1 MKRRKVRT
9 AVLGLMAFLMW
20 SDSMAAEEIYLH
32 GDTNIPMILNT
43 GGIDNDGNTGVFMD
57 LTSIS
62 VEDLFKNGL
71 AVKVNFFKLEKGV
84 SAVSTAHFRMT
95 EDGGAWI
102 AMEDGWHAVNEGA
115 ARVESEAVRLI
126 REEMGKEECRDKYMG
141 QITALWERKIKAAE
155 TVRQEEYEKLQRET
169 EEKNQENIKSV
180 KSVKL
185 PDLEM
190 PELKRAEPDKVV
202 DIKSPD
208 MMPAAN
214 SVKEKVSVEVPVKA
228 AGKTDTAAELHENA
242 PAKAGTEAPAAGI
255 KKNESGK
262 KEIYAE
268 SPIIVPLETEKTKLT
283 AVKVKGNVQREED
296 AQKNEKGEI
305 VEQVEVSITSHPVVE
320 IVSKS
325 DVT

>member
-9 AVLGLMAFLMW
+9 AVLGLMALLMW
-20 SDSMAAEEIYLH
+20 SGSMAAEEIYLH

-84 SAVSTAHFRMT
+84 STVSTAHFRMT

-141 QITALWERKIKAAE
+141 QITALWERKVKAAE
-155 TVRQEEYEKLQRET
+155 TARQKEYEKLQKET
-169 EEKNQENIKSV
+169 EEKNTEEENQENNKSV

-185 PDLEM
+185 PDMEM
-190 PELKRAEPDKVV
+190 PELERAEPDKVV
-202 DIKSPD
+202 EIKSPG
-208 MMPAAN
+208 MIPAVN
-214 SVKEKVSVEVPVKA
+214 PVKKDASIKMPVKA
-228 AGKTDTAAELHENA
+228 EMEETAADAE
-242 PAKAGTEAPAAGI
+242 
-255 KKNESGK
+255 KNESR
-262 KEIYAE
+262 KEETPAE
-268 SPIIVPLETEKTKLT
+268 LPITVSPEKEKTKLT

-296 AQKNEKGEI
+296 AQKNEEGEI
-305 VEQVEVSITSHPVVE
+305 TEQVEISIVSHPVVE
-320 IVSKS
+320 IISKS

>member
-9 AVLGLMAFLMW
+9 AVLGLMALLMW
-20 SDSMAAEEIYLH
+20 SGSMAAEEIYLH
-32 GDTNIPMILNT
+32 EDTNIPMILNT

-84 SAVSTAHFRMT
+84 STVSTAHFRMT

-102 AMEDGWHAVNEGA
+102 AMEDGWHAVDEGA

-169 EEKNQENIKSV
+169 EEKNQENNKSV

-185 PDLEM
+185 PDMEM
-190 PELKRAEPDKVV
+190 PELERAEPDKVV
-202 DIKSPD
+202 EIKSLD
-208 MMPAAN
+208 MIPAVN
-214 SVKEKVSVEVPVKA
+214 PVKKNASIEMPVKA
-228 AGKTDTAAELHENA
+228 EME
-242 PAKAGTEAPAAGI
+242 
-255 KKNESGK
+255 
-262 KEIYAE
+262 
-268 SPIIVPLETEKTKLT
+268 
-283 AVKVKGNVQREED
+283 
-296 AQKNEKGEI
+296 
-305 VEQVEVSITSHPVVE
+305 
-320 IVSKS
+320 
-325 DVT
+325 

>member
-9 AVLGLMAFLMW
+9 AVLGLMALLMW
-20 SDSMAAEEIYLH
+20 SGSMAAEEIYLH

-84 SAVSTAHFRMT
+84 STVSTAHFRMT
-95 EDGGAWI
+95 EDGSAWI
-102 AMEDGWHAVNEGA
+102 AMEDGWHTVNEGA
-115 ARVESEAVRLI
+115 ARAESEAVRLI

-155 TVRQEEYEKLQRET
+155 TARQEEYEKLQRET
-169 EEKNQENIKSV
+169 EEKNQENNKSV

-185 PDLEM
+185 PDMEM
-190 PELKRAEPDKVV
+190 PELERAEPDKVV
-202 DIKSPD
+202 EIKSLGMIPEVN
-208 MMPAAN
+208 P
-214 SVKEKVSVEVPVKA
+214 VKKNASIEIPVKA
-228 AGKTDTAAELHENA
+228 E
-242 PAKAGTEAPAAGI
+242 TEADAE
-255 KKNESGK
+255 KNESR
-262 KEIYAE
+262 KEETSADPPMTV
-268 SPIIVPLETEKTKLT
+268 SPEKEKTELT

-296 AQKNEKGEI
+296 AQKNEEGEI
-305 VEQVEVSITSHPVVE
+305 TEQVEISIVSHPVVE
-320 IVSKS
+320 IISKS
-325 DVT
+325 DAT

>member
-9 AVLGLMAFLMW
+9 AVLGLMTLLMW
-20 SDSMAAEEIYLH
+20 SGSMAAEEIYLH

-84 SAVSTAHFRMT
+84 STVSTAHFRMT

-102 AMEDGWHAVNEGA
+102 AMEDGWHAVDEGA

-169 EEKNQENIKSV
+169 EEKNQENNKSV

-185 PDLEM
+185 PNMEM
-190 PELKRAEPDKVV
+190 PELERAEPDKVV
-202 DIKSPD
+202 EIKSPD
-208 MMPAAN
+208 MIPEVN
-214 SVKEKVSVEVPVKA
+214 PVKKNASIEIPVKA
-228 AGKTDTAAELHENA
+228 E
-242 PAKAGTEAPAAGI
+242 TEADAE
-255 KKNESGK
+255 KNESR
-262 KEIYAE
+262 KEETSADPPMTV
-268 SPIIVPLETEKTKLT
+268 SPEKEKTELT
-283 AVKVKGNVQREED
+283 AVKVKGNVQRKED
-296 AQKNEKGEI
+296 AQKNEEREI
-305 VEQVEVSITSHPVVE
+305 TEQVEISIVSHPVVE
-320 IVSKS
+320 IISKS

>member
-84 SAVSTAHFRMT
+84 PTVSTAHFRMT

-155 TVRQEEYEKLQRET
+155 TARQEEYEKLQRET
-169 EEKNQENIKSV
+169 EEKNQENNKSV

-185 PDLEM
+185 PDMEM
-190 PELKRAEPDKVV
+190 PELERAEPDKVV
-202 DIKSPD
+202 EIKSPG
-208 MMPAAN
+208 MIPEVN
-214 SVKEKVSVEVPVKA
+214 PVKKNASIEIPVKA
-228 AGKTDTAAELHENA
+228 ETEE
-242 PAKAGTEAPAAGI
+242 TEADAE
-255 KKNESGK
+255 KNESR
-262 KEIYAE
+262 KEETSADPPMTV
-268 SPIIVPLETEKTKLT
+268 SPEKEKTELT

-296 AQKNEKGEI
+296 AQKNEEGEI
-305 VEQVEVSITSHPVVE
+305 TEQVEISIVSHPVVE
-320 IVSKS
+320 IISKS
-325 DVT
+325 DAT

>member
-1 MKRRKVRT
+1 MERRKVRT
-9 AVLGLMAFLMW
+9 AVLGLMTLFVW
-20 SDSMAAEEIYLH
+20 SGSMAAEEIYLH

-62 VEDLFKNGL
+62 VEDVFKNGL

-84 SAVSTAHFRMT
+84 STVSTAHFRMT

-102 AMEDGWHAVNEGA
+102 AMEDGWHAVDKGA
-115 ARVESEAVRLI
+115 ARAESEAVRLI

-141 QITALWERKIKAAE
+141 QITALWERKIKAGE

-169 EEKNQENIKSV
+169 EEKNQGNDKSV

-185 PDLEM
+185 PDMEM
-190 PELKRAEPDKVV
+190 PELERAEPDKVV
-202 DIKSPD
+202 EIKSPD
-208 MMPAAN
+208 MIP
-214 SVKEKVSVEVPVKA
+214 EVNPVKKDA
-228 AGKTDTAAELHENA
+228 SIEMLVKAEMEE
-242 PAKAGTEAPAAGI
+242 TAAGI

-268 SPIIVPLETEKTKLT
+268 SPIVVPLETEKTKLT

>member
-84 SAVSTAHFRMT
+84 STVSTAHFRMT
-95 EDGGAWI
+95 ENGGAWI

-155 TVRQEEYEKLQRET
+155 TARQEEYEKPQRET
-169 EEKNQENIKSV
+169 EEKNQENNKSV

-185 PDLEM
+185 PDMEM
-190 PELKRAEPDKVV
+190 PELERAEPDKVV
-202 DIKSPD
+202 EIKSPG
-208 MMPAAN
+208 MIPEVN
-214 SVKEKVSVEVPVKA
+214 PVKKNASIEMPVKA
-228 AGKTDTAAELHENA
+228 EMEE
-242 PAKAGTEAPAAGI
+242 TEADAE
-255 KKNESGK
+255 KNESR
-262 KEIYAE
+262 KEETSAE
-268 SPIIVPLETEKTKLT
+268 LPMTVSPEKEKTELT
-283 AVKVKGNVQREED
+283 AVKVKGNVQMKED
-296 AQKNEKGEI
+296 AQKNEEGEI
-305 VEQVEVSITSHPVVE
+305 TEQVEISIVSHPVVE
-320 IVSKS
+320 IISKS

>member
-9 AVLGLMAFLMW
+9 AVLGLMALLMW
-20 SDSMAAEEIYLH
+20 SGSMAAEEIYLH

-57 LTSIS
+57 LTSVS
-62 VEDLFKNGL
+62 VEDVFKNGL
-71 AVKVNFFKLEKGV
+71 AVKVDFFKLEKGI
-84 SAVSTAHFRMT
+84 STAHFRMT

-155 TVRQEEYEKLQRET
+155 TARQEEYEKLQRET
-169 EEKNQENIKSV
+169 EEKNQENNKSV

-185 PDLEM
+185 PDMEM
-190 PELKRAEPDKVV
+190 PELERAEPDKVV
-202 DIKSPD
+202 EIKSPD
-208 MMPAAN
+208 MIPEVN
-214 SVKEKVSVEVPVKA
+214 PVKKNVSIEMPVKA
-228 AGKTDTAAELHENA
+228 EMEETEADAEKNGSRKEETSAEL
-242 PAKAGTEAPAAGI
+242 PMTV
-255 KKNESGK
+255 
-262 KEIYAE
+262 
-268 SPIIVPLETEKTKLT
+268 SPEKEKTELT

-296 AQKNEKGEI
+296 VQKKEKGEI

>member
-84 SAVSTAHFRMT
+84 STVSTAHFRMT
-95 EDGGAWI
+95 ENGGAWI

-155 TVRQEEYEKLQRET
+155 TARQEEYEKPQRET
-169 EEKNQENIKSV
+169 EEKNKENNKSV

-185 PDLEM
+185 PDMEM
-190 PELKRAEPDKVV
+190 PELERAEPDKVV
-202 DIKSPD
+202 EIKSPG
-208 MMPAAN
+208 MIPEVN
-214 SVKEKVSVEVPVKA
+214 PVKKNASIEMPVKA
-228 AGKTDTAAELHENA
+228 EMEE
-242 PAKAGTEAPAAGI
+242 TEADAE
-255 KKNESGK
+255 KNESR
-262 KEIYAE
+262 KEETSAE
-268 SPIIVPLETEKTKLT
+268 LPMTVSPEKEKTELT
-283 AVKVKGNVQREED
+283 AVKVKGNVQMKED
-296 AQKNEKGEI
+296 AQKNEEGEI
-305 VEQVEVSITSHPVVE
+305 TEQVEISIVSHPVVE
-320 IVSKS
+320 IISKS

>member
-9 AVLGLMAFLMW
+9 AVLGLMALLMW

-71 AVKVNFFKLEKGV
+71 AVKVDFFKLEKGI
-84 SAVSTAHFRMT
+84 STVSTAHFPMT
-95 EDGGAWI
+95 DDGGAWI
-102 AMEDGWHAVNEGA
+102 AGEDGWHAVDEGA

-169 EEKNQENIKSV
+169 EEKNQENNKSV
-180 KSVKL
+180 KSTKL
-185 PDLEM
+185 PDMEM
-190 PELKRAEPDKVV
+190 PELERAEPDKVV
-202 DIKSPD
+202 EIKSPD
-208 MMPAAN
+208 MIP
-214 SVKEKVSVEVPVKA
+214 EVNPVKKNA
-228 AGKTDTAAELHENA
+228 SIEMPIKAEMEE
-242 PAKAGTEAPAAGI
+242 TEADA
-255 KKNESGK
+255 KKNESR
-262 KEIYAE
+262 KEETPAE
-268 SPIIVPLETEKTKLT
+268 LPMTVSPEKEKTELT

-296 AQKNEKGEI
+296 AQKNEEGEI
-305 VEQVEVSITSHPVVE
+305 TEQVEISIVSHPVVE
-320 IVSKS
+320 IISKS

>member
-9 AVLGLMAFLMW
+9 AVLGLMALLMW
-20 SDSMAAEEIYLH
+20 SGSMAAEEIYLH

-84 SAVSTAHFRMT
+84 STVSTAHFRMT

-115 ARVESEAVRLI
+115 ARAESEAVRLI

-169 EEKNQENIKSV
+169 EEKNQGNNKSV
-180 KSVKL
+180 KSSVKL
-185 PDLEM
+185 PDMEM
-190 PELKRAEPDKVV
+190 PELERAEPDKVV
-202 DIKSPD
+202 EIKSPD
-208 MMPAAN
+208 MIPEVN
-214 SVKEKVSVEVPVKA
+214 PVKKNASIEIPVKA
-228 AGKTDTAAELHENA
+228 ETEETEADAEKNGSRKEDTPAEL
-242 PAKAGTEAPAAGI
+242 PMTV
-255 KKNESGK
+255 
-262 KEIYAE
+262 
-268 SPIIVPLETEKTKLT
+268 SPEKEKTELT
-283 AVKVKGNVQREED
+283 AVKVKGNVQRKED
-296 AQKNEKGEI
+296 AQKNKEGEI
-305 VEQVEVSITSHPVVE
+305 TEQVEISIVSHPVVE
-320 IVSKS
+320 IISKS

>member
-9 AVLGLMAFLMW
+9 AVLGLMTLLMW
-20 SDSMAAEEIYLH
+20 SGSMAAEEIYLH

-84 SAVSTAHFRMT
+84 STVSTAHFRMT

-155 TVRQEEYEKLQRET
+155 TARQEEYEKLQRET
-169 EEKNQENIKSV
+169 EEKNQENNKSV
-180 KSVKL
+180 KSV
-185 PDLEM
+185 
-190 PELKRAEPDKVV
+190 
-202 DIKSPD
+202 
-208 MMPAAN
+208 
-214 SVKEKVSVEVPVKA
+214 
-228 AGKTDTAAELHENA
+228 
-242 PAKAGTEAPAAGI
+242 
-255 KKNESGK
+255 
-262 KEIYAE
+262 
-268 SPIIVPLETEKTKLT
+268 
-283 AVKVKGNVQREED
+283 
-296 AQKNEKGEI
+296 
-305 VEQVEVSITSHPVVE
+305 
-320 IVSKS
+320 
-325 DVT
+325 

>member
-9 AVLGLMAFLMW
+9 AVLGLMALLMW
-20 SDSMAAEEIYLH
+20 SGSMAAEEIYLH
-32 GDTNIPMILNT
+32 EDTNIPMILNT

-84 SAVSTAHFRMT
+84 STVSTAHFRMT

-102 AMEDGWHAVNEGA
+102 AIEDGWHAVDEGA

-141 QITALWERKIKAAE
+141 QITALGERKIKAAE
-155 TVRQEEYEKLQRET
+155 TVRREEYEKPQRET
-169 EEKNQENIKSV
+169 EEKNQENNKSV

-185 PDLEM
+185 PDMEM
-190 PELKRAEPDKVV
+190 PELERAEPDKVV
-202 DIKSPD
+202 EIKSLGMIPEVN
-208 MMPAAN
+208 P
-214 SVKEKVSVEVPVKA
+214 VKKNVSIEMPVKA
-228 AGKTDTAAELHENA
+228 EMEE
-242 PAKAGTEAPAAGI
+242 TEADAE
-255 KKNESGK
+255 KNGSR
-262 KEIYAE
+262 KEETSADPPMTV
-268 SPIIVPLETEKTKLT
+268 SPEKEKTELT

-296 AQKNEKGEI
+296 AQKNEEGEI
-305 VEQVEVSITSHPVVE
+305 TEQVEISIVSHPVVE
-320 IVSKS
+320 IISKS
-325 DVT
+325 DAT

>member
-9 AVLGLMAFLMW
+9 AVLGLMALLMW
-20 SDSMAAEEIYLH
+20 SGSMAAEEIYLH

-84 SAVSTAHFRMT
+84 STVSTAHFRIT

-115 ARVESEAVRLI
+115 ARAESEAVRLI

-155 TVRQEEYEKLQRET
+155 TARQEEYEKPQRET
-169 EEKNQENIKSV
+169 EEKNQENNKSV

-185 PDLEM
+185 PDMEM
-190 PELKRAEPDKVV
+190 PELERAEPDKVV
-202 DIKSPD
+202 EIKSPD
-208 MMPAAN
+208 MIPEVN
-214 SVKEKVSVEVPVKA
+214 PVKKNASIEIPVKA
-228 AGKTDTAAELHENA
+228 E
-242 PAKAGTEAPAAGI
+242 TEADAE
-255 KKNESGK
+255 KNESR
-262 KEIYAE
+262 KEETSADPPMTV
-268 SPIIVPLETEKTKLT
+268 SPEKEKTELT
-283 AVKVKGNVQREED
+283 AVKVKGNVQRKED
-296 AQKNEKGEI
+296 AQKNEEGEI
-305 VEQVEVSITSHPVVE
+305 TEQVEISIVSHPVVE
-320 IVSKS
+320 IISKS
-325 DVT
+325 DAT

>member
-9 AVLGLMAFLMW
+9 AVLGLMALLMW
-20 SDSMAAEEIYLH
+20 SGSMAAEEIYLH

-155 TVRQEEYEKLQRET
+155 TARQEEYEKPQRET
-169 EEKNQENIKSV
+169 EEKNQENYRSV

-185 PDLEM
+185 PDMEM
-190 PELKRAEPDKVV
+190 PELERAEPDKVV
-202 DIKSPD
+202 EIKSPG
-208 MMPAAN
+208 MIPEVN
-214 SVKEKVSVEVPVKA
+214 PVKKNASIEMPVKA
-228 AGKTDTAAELHENA
+228 ETEE
-242 PAKAGTEAPAAGI
+242 TEADAE
-255 KKNESGK
+255 KNESR
-262 KEIYAE
+262 KEETSAE
-268 SPIIVPLETEKTKLT
+268 LPMTVSPEK
-283 AVKVKGNVQREED
+283 
-296 AQKNEKGEI
+296 EKRN
-305 VEQVEVSITSHPVVE
+305 
-320 IVSKS
+320 
-325 DVT
+325 

>member
-9 AVLGLMAFLMW
+9 AVLGLMALLMW
-20 SDSMAAEEIYLH
+20 SGSMAAEEIYLH

-84 SAVSTAHFRMT
+84 STVSTAHFRMT

-115 ARVESEAVRLI
+115 ARAESEAVRLI

-155 TVRQEEYEKLQRET
+155 TARQEEYEKPQRET
-169 EEKNQENIKSV
+169 EEKNQENNKSV

-185 PDLEM
+185 PDMEM
-190 PELKRAEPDKVV
+190 PELERAEPDKVV
-202 DIKSPD
+202 EIKSPD
-208 MMPAAN
+208 MIPEVN
-214 SVKEKVSVEVPVKA
+214 PVKKNASIEIPVKA
-228 AGKTDTAAELHENA
+228 ETEE
-242 PAKAGTEAPAAGI
+242 TEADAE
-255 KKNESGK
+255 KNESR
-262 KEIYAE
+262 KEETSADPPMTV
-268 SPIIVPLETEKTKLT
+268 SPEK
-283 AVKVKGNVQREED
+283 
-296 AQKNEKGEI
+296 EKRN
-305 VEQVEVSITSHPVVE
+305 
-320 IVSKS
+320 
-325 DVT
+325 

>member
-1 MKRRKVRT
+1 
-9 AVLGLMAFLMW
+9 
-20 SDSMAAEEIYLH
+20 
-32 GDTNIPMILNT
+32 
-43 GGIDNDGNTGVFMD
+43 MD

-155 TVRQEEYEKLQRET
+155 TARQEEYEKPQRET
-169 EEKNQENIKSV
+169 EEKNQENNKSV

-185 PDLEM
+185 PDMEM
-190 PELKRAEPDKVV
+190 PELERAEPDKVV
-202 DIKSPD
+202 EIKSPG
-208 MMPAAN
+208 MIPEVN
-214 SVKEKVSVEVPVKA
+214 PVKKNASIEMPVKA
-228 AGKTDTAAELHENA
+228 EMEE
-242 PAKAGTEAPAAGI
+242 TEADAE
-255 KKNESGK
+255 KNESR
-262 KEIYAE
+262 KEETSAE
-268 SPIIVPLETEKTKLT
+268 LPMTVSPEKEKTELT
-283 AVKVKGNVQREED
+283 AVKVKGNVQMKED
-296 AQKNEKGEI
+296 AQKNEEGEI
-305 VEQVEVSITSHPVVE
+305 TEQVEISIVSHPVVE
-320 IVSKS
+320 IISKS

>member
-43 GGIDNDGNTGVFMD
+43 GGIDNDGDTGVFMD

-84 SAVSTAHFRMT
+84 STVSTAHFRMT

-115 ARVESEAVRLI
+115 AWVESEAVRLI

-155 TVRQEEYEKLQRET
+155 TARQKEYEKLQKET
-169 EEKNQENIKSV
+169 KEKNQENNKSV

-185 PDLEM
+185 LDMEM
-190 PELKRAEPDKVV
+190 PELERAEPDKVV
-202 DIKSPD
+202 EIKSPD
-208 MMPAAN
+208 MIP
-214 SVKEKVSVEVPVKA
+214 EVNPVKKNA
-228 AGKTDTAAELHENA
+228 SIEMPIKAEMEE
-242 PAKAGTEAPAAGI
+242 TEADA
-255 KKNESGK
+255 KKNESR
-262 KEIYAE
+262 KEETPAE
-268 SPIIVPLETEKTKLT
+268 LPMTVSSEKEKTELT

-296 AQKNEKGEI
+296 AQKNEEGEI
-305 VEQVEVSITSHPVVE
+305 TEQVEISIVSHPVVE
-320 IVSKS
+320 IISKS

>member
-71 AVKVNFFKLEKGV
+71 AVKVDFFKLEKGI
-84 SAVSTAHFRMT
+84 STVSTAHFRMT
-95 EDGGAWI
+95 DDGGVWI
-102 AMEDGWHAVNEGA
+102 AGEDGWHAVDEGA

-169 EEKNQENIKSV
+169 EEKNQENNKSV
-180 KSVKL
+180 KSAKL
-185 PDLEM
+185 PDMEM
-190 PELKRAEPDKVV
+190 PELERAEPDKVV
-202 DIKSPD
+202 EIKSLGMIPEVN
-208 MMPAAN
+208 P
-214 SVKEKVSVEVPVKA
+214 VKKNASIKIPVKA
-228 AGKTDTAAELHENA
+228 ETEE
-242 PAKAGTEAPAAGI
+242 TEADA
-255 KKNESGK
+255 KKNELRKEETSAEPPMTVSPEKGK
-262 KEIYAE
+262 
-268 SPIIVPLETEKTKLT
+268 TELT
-283 AVKVKGNVQREED
+283 AVKVKGNVQRKED
-296 AQKNEKGEI
+296 AQKNEEGEI
-305 VEQVEVSITSHPVVE
+305 TEQVEISIVSHPVVE
-320 IVSKS
+320 IISKS